1 METNLIKRLGFDKAV
16 GVSSNR
22 KDLLESQIEILDQVK
37 NFGID
42 EVYFC
47 TDDQNSYPAIFIKK
61 VIGFDANTLKGV
73 AKIHRKIWNY
83 KKILFLYVYSDIEI
97 RIYNCVEKPFIET
110 ETTDYSREFEKLEVD
125 RAKISDKER
134 LEKLDHIF
142 SSIAIDTGVIWTL
155 EEAAEIRK
163 KINLQK
169 RVDKYLVDS
178 LIRTANQLRQDGLHD
193 TDTIHKLMMRSL
205 FLLYLEDRGATDPAF
220 YQQINKDAKSY
231 FDILN
236 REEDT
241 FLLFK
246 KLEEH
251 FNGNV
256 FTLGENEQSVVKR
269 EHLQLI
275 KKCFINGYEGTDQMT
290 LFPDWR
296 LFNFQI
302 IQIELLS
309 EIYENFL
316 GEIDPNKKKETGS
329 FYTPPTL
336 VELILNEK
344 LPAKR
349 NDKNYL
355 VKILDPACG
364 SGIFLVESFKR
375 LVKRYENAHNKRL
388 TDFEKLKQ
396 LLTDHIFG
404 IELTPQSIK
413 VAAFSLY
420 LALLDNLDPKTL
432 WQHNQLPYLINDPEN
447 VPTEKQGNN
456 LFRRDSIEI
465 NEEIESIEFDL
476 VVGNPPFGTEKKPD
490 KILLKSIRDY
500 CDRESFAKEMV
511 LPFLHK
517 AVKFAPHGEIA
528 MIFNTKILTNTGTT
542 YQKFRR
548 WLFNDCYVEK
558 VFNFSILRNV
568 PKDFGGQLFGSA
580 IGPISIVFYKK
591 EIPENKSER
600 IVYYAPKTFV
610 KSNVLEGV
618 VIDSTDVKY
627 LPREECRMPDTKIW
641 KIAMWGGERDISL
654 IKRLTSNEFQKI
666 SGFIKKYD
674 IHSGVGF
681 QLLTQKKD
689 KIYKSDFL
697 AEIGYLDADSISRYY
712 SPETNLVKVQ
722 KSIKTKKATNFYK
735 SYYNLDNVSDIT
747 KLDSFRRL
755 GDEEAYKAPHIV
767 LKKGLED
774 NRVCAS
780 YISKDCSFR
789 DGVYGF
795 YSINK
800 DVLKVLMTYFNSKL
814 STYFLFMTISSY
826 GIEREQIM
834 KREYLT
840 IPIGIKEED
849 IGNILYNV
857 NLIIDQNENGTFFI
871 QNDYSKS
878 IENIESIISNSLSL
892 SKKDIAL
899 INDLI
904 DINLD
909 LFHKKEKSQALLPV
923 VEIHDYAQMLC
934 DELNEFLEDQNLF
947 ANATTFPNT
956 NRNAPL
962 SLVKLSFGGEKKD
975 LIRSDENM
983 DAIFRSL
990 DQKLWEKK
998 AENLYFRK
1006 KLNYYDGDDIYI
1018 IRPNQ
1023 RRFWTQ
1029 TMAMED
1035 ASELILEILNSD

>member
-16 GVSSNR
+16 SVSSSR
-22 KDLLESQIEILDQVK
+22 ETLLESQIEVLNQVE
-37 NFGID
+37 NFGVD

-47 TDDQNSYPAIFIKK
+47 TDDQNSYPAIFIKQ
-61 VIGFDANTLKGV
+61 VTGFDEANLKAIAG
-73 AKIHRKIWNY
+73 IHRKIWNY
-83 KKILFLYVYSDIEI
+83 KKILFLYVYSETEI
-97 RIYNCVEKPFIET
+97 RIYNCIEKPFIET
-110 ETTDYSREFEKLEVD
+110 ETTVYSREFQKLEVD
-125 RAKISDKER
+125 RAEISDKER
-134 LEKLDHIF
+134 LEHLDHIF

-178 LIRTANQLRQDGLHD
+178 LIRTAKQLQNNRLRDI
-193 TDTIHKLMMRSL
+193 DTIHKLMMRSL

-220 YQQINKDAKSY
+220 YQQINQDARSY

-256 FTLGENEQSVVKR
+256 FTLGENEQSIVKR

-316 GEIDPNKKKETGS
+316 GEIDPNKKIETGS

-344 LPAKR
+344 LPARK
-349 NDKNYL
+349 NDKNYHI
-355 VKILDPACG
+355 KILDPACG

-375 LVKRYENAHNKRL
+375 LVKRYENAHNERL
-388 TDFEKLKQ
+388 NDFEKLKQ

-420 LALLDNLDPKTL
+420 LALLENLDPRTL
-432 WQHNQLPYLINDPEN
+432 WQKKQLPYLINDPEN
-447 VPTEKQGNN
+447 ISADKQGKN
-456 LFRRDSIEI
+456 LFRRDSIET
-465 NEEIESIEFDL
+465 NEEIESLEFDL

-490 KILLKSIRDY
+490 KILLKSIREY
-500 CDRESFAKEMV
+500 CDHESFAKEMV

-542 YQKFRR
+542 YQNFRR
-548 WLFNDCYVEK
+548 WLFIDCYVERLY
-558 VFNFSILRNV
+558 NFSILRNT

-580 IGPISIVFYKK
+580 IGPISIVFYQKDAPEKK
-591 EIPENKSER
+591 LDR

-610 KSNVLEGV
+610 KSNILEGV

-627 LPREECRMPDTKIW
+627 LPREECQKPDTKIW
-641 KIAMWGGERDISL
+641 KIAMWGNTQDIRLINEISTQFKSL
-654 IKRLTSNEFQKI
+654 KKVFSENKI
-666 SGFIKKYD
+666 YY
-674 IHSGVGF
+674 GVGF
-681 QLLTQKKD
+681 ELSNPAD
-689 KIYKSDFL
+689 KENADIKELPIHTPKNIDRYTTEIPSKS
-697 AEIGYLDADSISRYY
+697 
-712 SPETNLVKVQ
+712 
-722 KSIKTKKATNFYK
+722 
-735 SYYNLDNVSDIT
+735 VSTD
-747 KLDSFRRL
+747 KFRRL
-755 GDEEAYKAPHIV
+755 GKIEAYKRPHIIFNEGVKVDKSNSSLSIISSFVNYNSAYSKGIVGIYSKEENDKLLKIITLFLNSDFVRYFAFLTTSSWGIERDVVKHKELFQIPYLLYRIDNSEAETLSECFEKIQKLKNTFVDIRPIVEVVDKIILNKLTKKNRIV
-767 LKKGLED
+767 LKD
-774 NRVCAS
+774 FHYN
-780 YISKDCSFR
+780 
-789 DGVYGF
+789 
-795 YSINK
+795 IN
-800 DVLKVLMTYFNSKL
+800 
-814 STYFLFMTISSY
+814 
-826 GIEREQIM
+826 
-834 KREYLT
+834 
-840 IPIGIKEED
+840 
-849 IGNILYNV
+849 
-857 NLIIDQNENGTFFI
+857 
-871 QNDYSKS
+871 
-878 IENIESIISNSLSL
+878 
-892 SKKDIAL
+892 
-899 INDLI
+899 
-904 DINLD
+904 
-909 LFHKKEKSQALLPV
+909 LFHKQTDSNALFQ
-923 VEIHDYAQMLC
+923 IKYSDDYAKMLC
-934 DELNEFLEDQNLF
+934 DELNEYLEDQNLF
-947 ANATTFPNT
+947 ANATTYPNT
-956 NRNAPL
+956 NRNTPL
-962 SLVKLSFGGEKKD
+962 AIVKLTFGSKKKD
-975 LIRSDENM
+975 LVPSDENM
-983 DAIFRSL
+983 NDVLRSL
-990 DQKLWEKK
+990 DQRLLERK
-998 AENLYFRK
+998 AGNLYFRK

-1035 ASELILEILNSD
+1035 ASELILEILNND

>member
-1 METNLIKRLGFDKAV
+1 L
-16 GVSSNR
+16 
-22 KDLLESQIEILDQVK
+22 Q
-37 NFGID
+37 
-42 EVYFC
+42 
-47 TDDQNSYPAIFIKK
+47 
-61 VIGFDANTLKGV
+61 
-73 AKIHRKIWNY
+73 
-83 KKILFLYVYSDIEI
+83 
-97 RIYNCVEKPFIET
+97 
-110 ETTDYSREFEKLEVD
+110 KLEVD
-125 RAKISDKER
+125 RATDSDQ
-134 LEKLDHIF
+134 EKLEQLVPVF

-163 KINLQK
+163 KLNLQK

-178 LIRTANQLRQDGLHD
+178 LIRTAKQLQQDGLHD
-193 TDTIHKLMMRSL
+193 IDTIHKLMMRSL

-236 REEDT
+236 GEEDT

-256 FTLGENEQSVVKR
+256 FTLGENEEANVKK

-275 KKCFINGYEGTDQMT
+275 KKCFINGYEDSDQIT

-344 LPAKR
+344 LPARK
-349 NDKNYL
+349 NDKNYHI
-355 VKILDPACG
+355 KILDPACG

-375 LVKRYENAHNKRL
+375 LVKRYENAHNERL
-388 TDFEKLKQ
+388 NDFEKLKK

-420 LALLDNLDPKTL
+420 LALLENLDPKTL
-432 WQHNQLPYLINDPEN
+432 WQKKQLPYLINDPDN
-447 VPTEKQGNN
+447 ISADKQGKN
-456 LFRRDSIEI
+456 LFRRDSIET
-465 NEEIESIEFDL
+465 NEEVESLEFDL

-490 KILLKSIRDY
+490 KILLKSIREY
-500 CDRESFAKEMV
+500 CNRESFAKEMV

-528 MIFNTKILTNTGTT
+528 MIFNTKILTNTGPT
-542 YQKFRR
+542 YQNFRR

-558 VFNFSILRNV
+558 VYNFSILRNV
-568 PKDFGGQLFGSA
+568 PEDFGGQLFGSA
-580 IGPISIVFYKK
+580 IGPICIVFYKK
-591 EIPENKSER
+591 EIPDNKLER

-627 LPREECRMPDTKIW
+627 LPREECRKSDTKIW
-641 KIAMWGGERDISL
+641 KIAMWGNNGDYTL
-654 IKRLTSNEFQKI
+654 INKISNEFSTI
-666 SGFIKKYD
+666 SEYLNGENKGWFNGSGLHSPSEKQINNGEYFIP
-674 IHSGVGF
+674 
-681 QLLTQKKD
+681 QKKVFNLKKVTRYFTKEDNATFID
-689 KIYKSDFL
+689 KKFRPIDENLFKPPYLLIKEGRKDKEFCSSIIEFDFYHTGYSIVAPHDKLYLLKSLCGLINSDFSKY
-697 AEIGYLDADSISRYY
+697 YLSLTS
-712 SPETNLVKVQ
+712 
-722 KSIKTKKATNFYK
+722 
-735 SYYNLDNVSDIT
+735 
-747 KLDSFRRL
+747 
-755 GDEEAYKAPHIV
+755 
-767 LKKGLED
+767 
-774 NRVCAS
+774 AS
-780 YISKDCSFR
+780 W
-789 DGVYGF
+789 
-795 YSINK
+795 
-800 DVLKVLMTYFNSKL
+800 
-814 STYFLFMTISSY
+814 
-826 GIEREQIM
+826 GIERERVQANEMLELPEIFTSDYHIIEVLSELIDEIIEQRKQDRDEKILSLRM
-834 KREYLT
+834 RVDELILKRILGLSDNE
-840 IPIGIKEED
+840 IARIKDTHE
-849 IGNILYNV
+849 
-857 NLIIDQNENGTFFI
+857 
-871 QNDYSKS
+871 
-878 IENIESIISNSLSL
+878 NSL
-892 SKKDIAL
+892 DIFE
-899 INDLI
+899 N
-904 DINLD
+904 
-909 LFHKKEKSQALLPV
+909 KEKSKAFLPCQKIDV
-923 VEIHDYAQMLC
+923 YAQMLC
-934 DELNEFLEDQNLF
+934 DELNEFLVDQNLF
-947 ANATTFPNT
+947 ASATTYPNN

-962 SLVKLSFGGEKKD
+962 ALVKLSFGSEKKE

-983 DAIFRSL
+983 DTILHEL
-990 DQKLWEKK
+990 DQKLWKKK

-1006 KLNYYDGDDIYI
+1006 KLNFYDGDDIYI

-1035 ASELILEILNSD
+1035 ASELILEILNND